1 MAKKSTK
8 TSKFRK
14 KSDKKPKKKTPARNK
29 KTPARKSAAK
39 KRLERKLE
47 VGLEESFPGSDPVA
61 VTDPT
66 RGEMKK

>member
-8 TSKFRK
+8 TSKSRKIPNK
-14 KSDKKPKKKTPARNK
+14 KSKKKKPARNK
-29 KTPARKSAAK
+29 KTSAGKDPAK

-47 VGLEESFPGSDPVA
+47 IGLEESFPGSDPVA

-66 RGEMKK
+66 RGELK